1 VSASGE
7 ALSLRAGE
15 LTLALRPDIGASVA
29 GLWLGGLPV
38 LRSVDPAA
46 LAQPRAG
53 GCFALVPYSNRLGH
67 RRFRWRGHDYR
78 VEPNFEGSPH
88 ALHGVAW
95 RRAWE
100 VADASESCAELRLV
114 HRADDDWPF
123 GFEVRQRFALTPH
136 SVELSLVFANT
147 DRIEQPVGLGW
158 HPYFPKR
165 SRSRLHI
172 EISDRWEADALQ
184 LPTRKVAQPG
194 IDADVAHLDF
204 DHCFEGWSGPARIRD
219 EKLSLRLTSSLR
231 RLVVYTPRDRDFF
244 CVEPVSHVSN
254 AIHMA
259 EPLEHGLIAVVPGQ
273 AIDAWMKLEVATA

>member
-1 VSASGE
+1 MSWPGNV
-7 ALSLRAGE
+7 LSLRAGD

-38 LRSVDPAA
+38 LRSVEPAS

-67 RRFRWRGHDYR
+67 RRFRWRGRDYR

-95 RRAWE
+95 LRAWE
-100 VADASESCAELRLV
+100 VADVGDSYAELRLV

-123 GFEVRQRFALTPH
+123 HFEVHQRFALTPQA
-136 SVELSLVFANT
+136 VELSLAFANA
-147 DRIEQPVGLGW
+147 DEFEQPVGLGW

-165 SRSRLHI
+165 ARSRLHI
-172 EISDRWEADALQ
+172 EIAERWEASALQ

-194 IDADVAHLDF
+194 IDADVVHLDF
-204 DHCFEGWSGPARIRD
+204 DHCFEGWSGAARIRD
-219 EKLSLRLTSSLR
+219 EKLSLRLTSSLP
-231 RLVVYTPRDRDFF
+231 RLIVFTPRERDFF
-244 CVEPVSHVSN
+244 CVEPVSHVPN
-254 AIHMA
+254 AIHMTQ
-259 EPLEHGLIAVVPGQ
+259 PLEHGLVAVAPGQ
-273 AIDAWMKLEVATA
+273 SIDAWMKLEIAAA